1 MVFTGVRKAR
11 NERSIRQCTRIINT
25 VFKQFGL
32 DPKKNRLQDKNV
44 IGWIAKRGEA
54 VIYLLLNENKRMNT
68 LRIVSPMLRI
78 PARRKEAFLR
88 RCMEINFSIIN
99 CALAVN
105 KEFVAIVFERPL
117 TGLSAEE
124 VAYALDNLSRLADE
138 LEKDLQKEFG
148 AKLYA

>member
-1 MVFTGVRKAR
+1 VHTDH
-11 NERSIRQCTRIINT
+11 QH

-68 LRIVSPMLRI
+68 LRIVSPMLQI

-88 RCMEINFSIIN
+88 RCLEINFSIIN
-99 CALAVN
+99 CASPSTKSSWPSSLNGRSPA
-105 KEFVAIVFERPL
+105 
-117 TGLSAEE
+117 SARRRWPTPRQP
-124 VAYALDNLSRLADE
+124 VPP
-138 LEKDLQKEFG
+138 G
-148 AKLYA
+148 G